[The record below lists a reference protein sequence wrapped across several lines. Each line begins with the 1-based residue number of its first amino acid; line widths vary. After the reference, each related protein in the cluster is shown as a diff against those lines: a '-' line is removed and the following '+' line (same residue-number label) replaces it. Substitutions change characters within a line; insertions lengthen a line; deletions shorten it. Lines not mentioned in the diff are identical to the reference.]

1 MNFTVLAAY
10 IIAIVVLIGTLG
22 PIVALVINA
31 ASRHGFKYALITVLG
46 SNLASLVLLAC
57 AALVIAHYDSWSGVH
72 CDWQVDCSGIQ
83 A

>member
-10 IIAIVVLIGTLG
+10 IIAIVVLIGTPG

-46 SNLASLVLLAC
+46 SNLAKPP
-57 AALVIAHYDSWSGVH
+57 
-72 CDWQVDCSGIQ
+72 
-83 A
+83 